1 MKAFTFTAPTT
12 AAEAEAMM
20 GQHVTCPDG
29 VIRKIGGCGLSG
41 MVVSLSFGKYDK
53 TGKVEATWSTTHG
66 FELRADRAR
75 RVWDAEWH
83 ALKADDWVLIESV
96 FPGISTR
103 ADRETCKAGQRL
115 LSAAKARLVKDGRL
129 EHATCSRCGGCG
141 RYSYNQIDGDRCF
154 GCNGTGKA
162 VPSTRA
168 ALRAIRCA

>member
-1 MKAFTFTAPTT
+1 MT
-12 AAEAEAMM
+12 AAIFNAPADHAAALAMM
-20 GQHVTCPDG
+20 GRHVTCPDG
-29 VIRKIGGCGLSG
+29 IVRKIGGCGLSG

-75 RVWDAEWH
+75 REWDAEWH

-96 FPGISTR
+96 FPGVSTR

-115 LSAAKARLVKDGRL
+115 LLAAKTALVKQGRL
-129 EHATCSRCGGCG
+129 PHATCSRCGGSG
-141 RYSYNQIDGDRCF
+141 RYSYNQTDGDRCY
-154 GCNGTGKA
+154 GCNGTGKT

-168 ALRAIRCA
+168 ALRAVRCA